1 MPRGVALQPLEL
13 APEWLTEGPI
23 TADDLRCI
31 SPASTLFR
39 MSFGATSHLRHRAST
54 SSISTAAD
62 DGESDTSSFLCY
74 GEDSDDDDTDTVED
88 TQPTAAPLPAS
99 SIPPASEPSSRSATP
114 PVASSHSRTPS
125 AESAGPAP
133 TRFDTRSPWFMQI
146 DPGCLAALDDQLL
159 QYPFD
164 AFADLCYSRAVRSN
178 DSSSARAT
186 PVPGGYSWRRLSR
199 LLSACPDLSNA
210 ALDFAADTG
219 SATAPTATT
228 AHGEPADAR
237 ESESESD
244 DTDSEQLA
252 SPEQPAPMQGWAC
265 SVYQPSVER
274 QHADSPYRPYV
285 SARLPLLTPLRL
297 RPWSVLD
304 ALELAAARP
313 NGRGAS

>member
-13 APEWLTEGPI
+13 SPEWLTESPI

-39 MSFGATSHLRHRAST
+39 MSFGATSHLRHRQST
-54 SSISTAAD
+54 STISTSAD
-62 DGESDTSSFLCY
+62 DVESDTSSFLCY
-74 GEDSDDDDTDTVED
+74 GEDSDDDTDTVEEPQR
-88 TQPTAAPLPAS
+88 TEPAS
-99 SIPPASEPSSRSATP
+99 FIPPASESSSRSATP
-114 PVASSHSRTPS
+114 SVAPAHSRAPS
-125 AESAGPAP
+125 AEFAGPAP
-133 TRFDTRSPWFMQI
+133 TCFDTRPPWFMQI

-178 DSSSARAT
+178 DASSARAT

-199 LLSACPDLSNA
+199 LLSACPDLSRA
-210 ALDFAADTG
+210 ALEFAADTG
-219 SATAPTATT
+219 FAPATTT

-265 SVYQPSVER
+265 SVYQPGAEH
-274 QHADSPYRPYV
+274 QHAESPYRPYASQTLV
-285 SARLPLLTPLRL
+285 SKPLPALPSHRSTPS
-297 RPWSVLD
+297 PPHS
-304 ALELAAARP
+304 P
-313 NGRGAS
+313 PPCSPPP